1 MIQVKAC
8 QPGNAAR
15 ILANI
20 GGGQTEGVIGGKSM
34 QVNRAAKRSI
44 LSRHQPVGA
53 NSFAIGPQAPSRCYG
68 LMQLCE

>member
-20 GGGQTEGVIGGKSM
+20 GGWQTEGVIGGNLI
-34 QVNRAAKRSI
+34 QVKWGNQQT
-44 LSRHQPVGA
+44 LMSRHQAAGA
-53 NSFAIGPQAPSRCYG
+53 NSFAIGP
-68 LMQLCE
+68 